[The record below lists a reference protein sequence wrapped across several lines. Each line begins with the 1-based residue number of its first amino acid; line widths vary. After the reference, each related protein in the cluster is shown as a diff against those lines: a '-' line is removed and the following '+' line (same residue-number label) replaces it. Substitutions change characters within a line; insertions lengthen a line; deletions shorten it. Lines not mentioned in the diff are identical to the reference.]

1 MCYNK
6 RRKLVFQDTEQ
17 SIKMSKKEEECEE
30 YPVRAR
36 VLCWKAFVV
45 LQTKCPLCSWVIRQ
59 VERLDTTQHAL
70 CITAFVQTQG
80 NGLQVS

>member
-17 SIKMSKKEEECEE
+17 SIKMSKKEEECKE
-30 YPVRAR
+30 YPVHAR
-36 VLCWKAFVV
+36 VLCWKAFVL
-45 LQTKCPLCSWVIRQ
+45 LQKKCPLCSWIIRQ
-59 VERLDTTQHAL
+59 VERLDTAQHAL

-80 NGLQVS
+80 NGLWAF